1 MDTLIGVIV
10 TVASGLTCF
19 WYLICVI
26 CLVQSVRDGTTFVL
40 LTSQSVCDV
49 LALIQYII
57 FGFEITFEWKFNFC
71 TYPQNG
77 PACFIASSS
86 TSLFPTTSLLRPTE
100 LLSNKGTR
108 NLDLKANCEG
118 FHINMVRRAGWD
130 HSAPRVLGGSGHRI
144 LHECAQAI
152 SAGFENQRKPCAN
165 VL

>member
-57 FGFEITFEWKFNFC
+57 FGFEITFEWKLLHL
-71 TYPQNG
+71 P
-77 PACFIASSS
+77 PKWA
-86 TSLFPTTSLLRPTE
+86 SLLYSFLEYVALPHYVVIA
-100 LLSNKGTR
+100 
-108 NLDLKANCEG
+108 AN
-118 FHINMVRRAGWD
+118 RATLQQGYTKFG
-130 HSAPRVLGGSGHRI
+130 P
-144 LHECAQAI
+144 
-152 SAGFENQRKPCAN
+152 
-165 VL
+165 